1 MMISSF
7 YKKYSRQLIWGVFCT
22 LPVLT
27 FLAELLPSNND
38 IETWLPKDSDVRVV
52 YDRFKAEFG
61 AEEVVLVAVQQG
73 LNQPLLVES
82 TASRIES
89 LPTVRQCWTPDR
101 LKKILHDFKV
111 EQEEIDHRLDGLL
124 LNQEKNVA
132 GILVLLSDEGIKDRA
147 GTVDGIRAKLE
158 YNQLTGSE
166 VQLAGAPVVIA
177 ELDRLG
183 SQKSNKKFFIITLL
197 ISLGLLYYSFREW
210 KKTLATLGLT
220 VWAINLTT
228 ALIYLG
234 GGEMN
239 FILGAL
245 SVMVMVFT
253 LAISIHVHHY
263 VASCIEEPDP
273 IAAALKIAWKPCFLA
288 TLTTTIGLYSLTV
301 SEIGPV
307 VQFGYAASVGTFVS
321 LLTGLG
327 LTPAVLTIWPIDPE
341 KIHHTESRLD
351 FKRCANWL
359 IDHSGRVSIA
369 TIVIVLITGAGLFD
383 LRTKIDPLDFLPAKG
398 RVIKDVRAVQ
408 ENLTEL
414 DSIEAIVD
422 FGDEEI
428 PFIEKIDRVRALEAK
443 IQEHPAVRHTMSL
456 ASFFP
461 KQFPESPFE
470 TARLLSHAQSA
481 HGDNDFVS
489 DGDRLWRVSARVS
502 SGADLPQD
510 MIYDQ
515 LQEMIDDDAV
525 ILTGVAP
532 LLRRAQSQIFTG
544 FWESFSMAF
553 LIITVVMIVSLR
565 SLKAGLVAMVP
576 NLTPICIVF
585 GILGWY
591 QIPIDIGIMMTA
603 SIALGIAVDGTF
615 HFLVR
620 YQSQYRLTK
629 NSADASR
636 DSLLMTGEPIF
647 TAAVITGAGMLAL
660 TLSNFVPTARFGFM
674 MTSLLGAALVGDLVL
689 LPCLLALRPRSTDGT
704 DGSDHND
711 REGAEKASHPRGPH
725 FISQDPSGT
734 KDHTEKAVA

>member
-7 YKKYSRQLIWGVFCT
+7 YKKYSRHLIWGVFCS
-22 LPVLT
+22 LPILT

-38 IETWLPKDSDVRVV
+38 IETWLPKDSDVRIV

-61 AEEVVLVAVQQG
+61 AEEVILVAVQEG
-73 LNQPLLVES
+73 LDQPSLIEA
-82 TASRIES
+82 TASRIET

-101 LKKILHDFKV
+101 LKEILIEFQV
-111 EQEEIDHRLDGLL
+111 EKEEVNRRLDGLL
-124 LNQEKNVA
+124 MNQDQNVA
-132 GILVLLSDEGIKDRA
+132 GILVLLSDEGIKNRA
-147 GTVDGIRAKLE
+147 GTVTGIREKLE
-158 YNQLTGSE
+158 YSQLTGQE
-166 VQLAGAPVVIA
+166 VKLAGAPVVIA

-197 ISLGLLYYSFREW
+197 ISLCLLYHSFREW

-220 VWAINLTT
+220 IWAINLTT

-263 VASCIEEPDP
+263 VSSCIDEPDP
-273 IAAALKIAWKPCFLA
+273 LGAALKIAWKPCFLA
-288 TLTTTIGLYSLTV
+288 TLTTTIGLYSLTI

-307 VQFGYAASVGTFVS
+307 TQFGYAASLGTFVS

-327 LTPAVLTIWPIDPE
+327 LTPAVLTIWPIDP
-341 KIHHTESRLD
+341 KRVHAGPSRWN
-351 FKRCANWL
+351 FKKCANWL
-359 IDHSGRVSIA
+359 IDHSGRVSLA
-369 TIVIVLITGAGLFD
+369 TTVLVMVTGVGLFS
-383 LRTKIDPLDFLPAKG
+383 LTTKIDPLDFLPPKG
-398 RVIKDVRAVQ
+398 RVIQDVRSVQ

-414 DSIEAIVD
+414 DSIEAIVN

-428 PFIEKIDRVRALEAK
+428 PFITKIERIRELEAV
-443 IQEHPAVRHTMSL
+443 IQKHPAVRHTMSL

-461 KQFPESPFE
+461 NKFPESPFE
-470 TARLLSHAQSA
+470 TARLLSHAQST

-489 DGDRLWRVSARVS
+489 DGERLWRISARIS
-502 SGADLPQD
+502 SDAELPQD
-510 MIYDQ
+510 RIYDQ
-515 LQEMIDDDAV
+515 LSAMIDDPDV
-525 ILTGVAP
+525 VLTGVAP
-532 LLRRAQSQIFTG
+532 LLRRAQNQIFTG

-565 SLKAGLVAMVP
+565 SIKAGLVAMVP
-576 NLTPICIVF
+576 NLTPICMVF

-620 YQSQYRLTK
+620 YQEQYKLTR
-629 NSADASR
+629 NSAQASR

-660 TLSNFVPTARFGFM
+660 TLSNFVPTARFGYM
-674 MTSLLGAALVGDLVL
+674 MTSLLGAALVGDLIL
-689 LPCLLALRPRSTDGT
+689 LPCLLALRPRTVESP
-704 DGSDHND
+704 DGSDHKD
-711 REGAEKASHPRGPH
+711 SKGSGAEAESQGPH
-725 FISQDPSGT
+725 FLKQSPHGT
-734 KDHTEKAVA
+734 KDQSKKAVA

>member
-22 LPVLT
+22 LPILT

-38 IETWLPKDSDVRVV
+38 IETWLPKDSDVRIV

-61 AEEVVLVAVQQG
+61 AEEVVLIAVQQG
-73 LNQPLLVES
+73 LDQPLLIES
-82 TASRIES
+82 TASRIET
-89 LPTVRQCWTPDR
+89 LPTVRQCWTPGR
-101 LKKILHDFKV
+101 LTKILNEFNV
-111 EQEEIDHRLDGLL
+111 EKEEINHRLNGLL
-124 LNQEKNVA
+124 INSEKNVA
-132 GILVLLSDEGIKDRA
+132 GIVVLLSDVGIKDRA
-147 GTVDGIRAKLE
+147 GTVAGIRAQLE
-158 YNQLTGSE
+158 YNQLTGNE

-263 VASCIEEPDP
+263 VASCIDEEDP
-273 IAAALKIAWKPCFLA
+273 ITAALKIAWKPCFLA
-288 TLTTTIGLYSLTV
+288 TLTTTIGLFSLTV
-301 SEIGPV
+301 SQIGPV
-307 VQFGYAASVGTFVS
+307 VQFGYAASIGTFVS
-321 LLTGLG
+321 LITGLG
-327 LTPAVLTIWPIDPE
+327 LTPAVLTLWPIDP
-341 KIHHTESRLD
+341 KMVHAGESRWD

-369 TIVIVLITGAGLFD
+369 TIVLVMITGVGLFN

-398 RVIKDVRAVQ
+398 RVLQDVRAVQ
-408 ENLTEL
+408 NDLTEL
-414 DSIEAIVD
+414 DSVEVIVD

-428 PFIEKIDRVRALEAK
+428 PFIQKIDRVRKLEEK
-443 IQEHPAVRHTMSL
+443 IKQHPAVRHTMSL
-456 ASFFP
+456 GSFFP
-461 KQFPESPFE
+461 KQFPDSPFE
-470 TARLLSHAQSA
+470 TARLLSHAQA
-481 HGDNDFVS
+481 THGENDFVS
-489 DGDRLWRVSARVS
+489 DGERLWRISARIS

-515 LQEMIDDDAV
+515 LTEMIDDPDV

-532 LLRRAQSQIFTG
+532 LLRRAQNQIFIG

-553 LIITVVMIVSLR
+553 LIITVIMIVSLR
-565 SLKAGLVAMVP
+565 SINAGLVAMVP

-629 NSADASR
+629 NSAESSR

-660 TLSNFVPTARFGFM
+660 TLSNFVPTARFGYM
-674 MTSLLGAALVGDLVL
+674 MTSLLVAALVGDLIL
-689 LPCLLALRPRSTDGT
+689 LPCLLALRPQKSDESEST
-704 DGSDHND
+704 DHND
-711 REGAEKASHPRGPH
+711 RDELLESQHPRVPH
-725 FISQDPSGT
+725 FLKQDRHGT
-734 KDHTEKAVA
+734 KDQSEKAVA

>member
-7 YKKYSRQLIWGVFCT
+7 YNKYSRQLIWGVFCT
-22 LPVLT
+22 LPILT

-38 IETWLPKDSDVRVV
+38 IETWLPKDSDVRIV

-61 AEEVVLVAVQQG
+61 AEEVVLVAVQEG
-73 LNQPLLVES
+73 LDRPLLVEA

-89 LPTVRQCWTPDR
+89 LPTVRQCWTPQR
-101 LKKILHDFKV
+101 LKSILHEFKV
-111 EQEEIDHRLDGLL
+111 EPAEIDNRLNGLL
-124 LNQEKNVA
+124 MNSEKNVA
-132 GILVLLSDEGIKDRA
+132 GILVLLSDIGIRNRA
-147 GTVDGIRAKLE
+147 GTVQGIREKLE
-158 YNQLTGSE
+158 YNQLTGNE

-197 ISLGLLYYSFREW
+197 ISLCLLYYSFREW

-220 VWAINLTT
+220 IWAINLTT

-263 VASCIEEPDP
+263 VASCIDEPDP
-273 IAAALKIAWKPCFLA
+273 LAVALKIAWKPCVLA
-288 TLTTTIGLYSLTV
+288 TLTTTIGLFSLTV

-307 VQFGYAASVGTFVS
+307 IQFGYAASVGTFVS
-321 LLTGLG
+321 LITGLG
-327 LTPAVLTIWPIDPE
+327 LTPAVLTLWPIDP
-341 KIHHTESRLD
+341 KMVHSGG
-351 FKRCANWL
+351 KRWNFQHCANWL

-369 TIVIVLITGAGLFD
+369 TIILVMTTGVGLFS
-383 LRTKIDPLDFLPAKG
+383 LRTKIDPLDFLPAEG
-398 RVIKDVRAVQ
+398 RVIQDVRAVQ
-408 ENLTEL
+408 NNLTEL

-428 PFIEKIDRVRALEAK
+428 PFIKKVEHIRKLEAI
-443 IQEHPAVRHTMSL
+443 IQQHPAVRHTMSL

-481 HGDNDFVS
+481 HGDNDFTS
-489 DGDRLWRVSARVS
+489 DGERLWRISARIS
-502 SGADLPQD
+502 SDADLPQD
-510 MIYDQ
+510 QVYDE
-515 LQEMIDDDAV
+515 LAVMIDDPNV

-532 LLRRAQSQIFTG
+532 LLRRAQNQIFTG

-553 LIITVVMIVSLR
+553 VIITIVMIVSLR
-565 SLKAGLVAMVP
+565 SIKAGLVAMVP

-620 YQSQYRLTK
+620 YQSQFRLTR
-629 NSADASR
+629 NSAQASR

-660 TLSNFVPTARFGFM
+660 TLSNFVPTARFGYM
-674 MTSLLGAALVGDLVL
+674 MTSLLVAALVGDLVL
-689 LPCLLALRPRSTDGT
+689 LPCLLALRPKKSD
-704 DGSDHND
+704 DHNESDHTD
-711 REGAEKASHPRGPH
+711 SGQSSHDQQHTPH
-725 FISQDPSGT
+725 FLKQHQHGAKDQSG
-734 KDHTEKAVA
+734 KAVA

>member
-7 YKKYSRQLIWGVFCT
+7 YQKYSRYLIWGVFCT
-22 LPVLT
+22 LPILA

-38 IETWLPKDSDVRVV
+38 IETWLPRDSDVRIV

-61 AEEVVLVAVQQG
+61 AEEVILVAVEKG
-73 LNQPLLVES
+73 LNQPALIEA
-82 TASRIES
+82 TASRIET

-101 LKKILHDFKV
+101 LKSILNEFQV
-111 EQEEIDHRLDGLL
+111 EKDEINHRLDGLL
-124 LNQEKNVA
+124 MNQERNVA
-132 GILVLLSDEGIKDRA
+132 GILVLLSDQGIKDRA
-147 GTVDGIRAKLE
+147 GTVAGIRQKLE
-158 YNQLTGSE
+158 YNQLTGRE
-166 VQLAGAPVVIA
+166 VKLAGAPVVIA

-220 VWAINLTT
+220 IWAINLTT

-245 SVMVMVFT
+245 SVMVLVFT

-263 VASCIEEPDP
+263 VASCIDEPDP
-273 IAAALKIAWKPCFLA
+273 LASALKIAWKPCFLA
-288 TLTTTIGLYSLTV
+288 TLTTTIGLYSLTI

-307 VQFGYAASVGTFVS
+307 TQFGYAASLGTFVS

-327 LTPAVLTIWPIDPE
+327 LTPAVLTIWPIDP
-341 KIHHTESRLD
+341 KTVHAGESRWN
-351 FKRCANWL
+351 FQKCANWL
-359 IDHSGRVSIA
+359 IDHSGRVSLA
-369 TIVIVLITGAGLFD
+369 TIVLVLITGVGLFD
-383 LRTKIDPLDFLPAKG
+383 LKTKIDPLDFLPAKG
-398 RVIKDVRAVQ
+398 RVIQDVRSVQ

-422 FGDEEI
+422 FGDEEM
-428 PFIEKIDRVRALEAK
+428 PFISKIDRVRALEK
-443 IQEHPAVRHTMSL
+443 VIQQHPAVRHTMSL

-461 KQFPESPFE
+461 KQFPDSPFE
-470 TARLLSHAQSA
+470 TARLLSHAQSQ
-481 HGDNDFVS
+481 HGKNDFVS
-489 DGDRLWRVSARVS
+489 DGERLWRISARIS
-502 SGADLPQD
+502 SDAELPQD
-510 MIYDQ
+510 QIYDE
-515 LQEMIDDDAV
+515 LSVMINDPQV
-525 ILTGVAP
+525 VLTGVAP
-532 LLRRAQSQIFTG
+532 LLRRAQNQIFTG

-553 LIITVVMIVSLR
+553 LIITAVMIVSLR
-565 SLKAGLVAMVP
+565 SIKAGLVAMVP

-620 YQSQYRLTK
+620 YQEQYRLTH
-629 NSADASR
+629 NSAQASR
-636 DSLLMTGEPIF
+636 NSLLMTGEPIF

-660 TLSNFVPTARFGFM
+660 TLSNFVPTARFGYM
-674 MTSLLGAALVGDLVL
+674 MTSLLVAALVGDLIL
-689 LPCLLALRPRSTDGT
+689 LPCLLALRPESASQP
-704 DGSDHND
+704 DGSDHTD
-711 REGAEKASHPRGPH
+711 SDSTVDESRPRSPH
-725 FISQDPSGT
+725 FLKQSGQGT
-734 KDHTEKAVA
+734 KDQSGKAVA

>member
-1 MMISSF
+1 MMVSSF
-7 YKKYSRQLIWGVFCT
+7 YKKYSKQLIWGVFCT
-22 LPVLT
+22 LPILT

-61 AEEVVLVAVQQG
+61 AEEIILVAVQDG
-73 LNQPLLVES
+73 LSKKPLIEA
-82 TASRIES
+82 TASRIET
-89 LPTVRQCWTPDR
+89 LPTVRQCWTPER
-101 LKKILHDFKV
+101 LKKILNEFKV
-111 EQEEIDHRLDGLL
+111 EPEEIDRRLNGLL
-124 LNQEKNVA
+124 INSEKNIA
-132 GILVLLSDEGIKDRA
+132 GICVLLSDRGIKNRAATVEGIRE
-147 GTVDGIRAKLE
+147 KLE
-158 YNQLTGSE
+158 YNQLTGRE

-183 SQKSNKKFFIITLL
+183 SQKNNKKFFIITLL

-220 VWAINLTT
+220 IWAINLTT

-263 VASCIEEPDP
+263 VASCIHEDDP
-273 IAAALKIAWKPCFLA
+273 LASALRIAWKPCFLA
-288 TLTTTIGLYSLTV
+288 TLTTTIGLFSLTV

-307 VQFGYAASVGTFVS
+307 VQFGYAASIGTFVS
-321 LLTGLG
+321 LITGLG

-341 KIHHTESRLD
+341 TIHAGEKNWN
-351 FKRCANWL
+351 FQRCANWI
-359 IDHSGRVSIA
+359 IDHAGRVSIA
-369 TIVIVLITGAGLFD
+369 AIFLVLISGAGLFN
-383 LRTKIDPLDFLPAKG
+383 LRTKIDPLDFLPAQG
-398 RVIKDVRAVQ
+398 RVIQDVRSIQ
-408 ENLTEL
+408 NDLTEL
-414 DSIEAIVD
+414 DSVEAIVD
-422 FGDEEI
+422 FGDKEI
-428 PFIEKIDRVRALEAK
+428 PFIQKIERVRKLEEIIK
-443 IQEHPAVRHTMSL
+443 QHSAVRHTMSL

-461 KQFPESPFE
+461 KEFPESPFE
-470 TARLLSHAQSA
+470 TARLLSHAKSS
-481 HGDNDFVS
+481 HGENDFVS
-489 DGDRLWRVSARVS
+489 DGERLWRISARVS

-510 MIYDQ
+510 QIYDE
-515 LQEMIDDDAV
+515 LAVMIDDPDV

-532 LLRRAQSQIFTG
+532 LLRRAQKQIFVG

-553 LIITVVMIVSLR
+553 LIITVVMIISLR
-565 SLKAGLVAMVP
+565 SIKAGLVAMVP

-629 NSADASR
+629 NSAQSSR

-647 TAAVITGAGMLAL
+647 TAAVITGAGMMAL
-660 TLSNFVPTARFGFM
+660 TLSNFVPTARFGYM
-674 MTSLLGAALVGDLVL
+674 MTSLLIAALVGDLIL
-689 LPCLLALRPRSTDGT
+689 LPSLLALRPQKPTDDGSTDR
-704 DGSDHND
+704 ND
-711 REGAEKASHPRGPH
+711 SNELLERQHPSAPH
-725 FISQDPSGT
+725 FLKDNRQGT
-734 KDHTEKAVA
+734 KDQSKKAVA

>member
-22 LPVLT
+22 LPILT

-38 IETWLPKDSDVRVV
+38 IETWLPNDSDVRIV

-61 AEEVVLVAVQQG
+61 AEEVILVAMQDG
-73 LNQPLLVES
+73 LNQPLLVEA
-82 TASRIES
+82 TAGRIETM
-89 LPTVRQCWTPDR
+89 PTVRQCWTPQR
-101 LKKILHDFKV
+101 LKKILNEFKV
-111 EQEEIDHRLDGLL
+111 EPEQIDYRLNGLL
-124 LNQEKNVA
+124 MNSEKNIA
-132 GILVLLSDEGIKDRA
+132 GILVLLSDAGIKNRA
-147 GTVDGIRAKLE
+147 GTVEGIREKLE
-158 YNQLTGSE
+158 YNQLTGKE
-166 VQLAGAPVVIA
+166 VQLAGAPVVVA

-183 SQKSNKKFFIITLL
+183 SQKNNKKFFIITLL
-197 ISLGLLYYSFREW
+197 ISLILLYYSFREW

-220 VWAINLTT
+220 IWAINLTT

-263 VASCIEEPDP
+263 VASCIHEEDP
-273 IAAALKIAWKPCFLA
+273 LASALRIAWKPCCLA
-288 TLTTTIGLYSLTV
+288 TLTTTIGLFSLTV

-307 VQFGYAASVGTFVS
+307 IQFGYAASIGTFVS
-321 LLTGLG
+321 LITGLG
-327 LTPAVLTIWPIDPE
+327 LTPAVLTLWPIDPKAVHAGE
-341 KIHHTESRLD
+341 QRWD

-369 TIVIVLITGAGLFD
+369 TIILVMTTGVGLFS
-383 LRTKIDPLDFLPAKG
+383 LRTKIDPLDFLPSEGK
-398 RVIKDVRAVQ
+398 VIQDVRSVQ
-408 ENLTEL
+408 NNLTEL
-414 DSIEAIVD
+414 DSVEAIID

-428 PFIEKIDRVRALEAK
+428 PFIKKIDRVRQLENTIK
-443 IQEHPAVRHTMSL
+443 QHPAVKHTMSL

-461 KQFPESPFE
+461 EQFPESPFE

-481 HGDNDFVS
+481 HGKSDFVS
-489 DGDRLWRVSARVS
+489 DGERLWRISARIHS
-502 SGADLPQD
+502 DADMPQD
-510 MIYDQ
+510 LIYDE
-515 LQEMIDDDAV
+515 LTALIDDPNI

-532 LLRRAQSQIFTG
+532 LLRRAQNQIFIG

-553 LIITVVMIVSLR
+553 LIITIVMIVSLR
-565 SLKAGLVAMVP
+565 SIKAGMIAMVP

-620 YQSQYRLTK
+620 YQSQYRLTGD
-629 NSADASR
+629 SAKSSR

-647 TAAVITGAGMLAL
+647 TAAVITGVGMIAL
-660 TLSNFVPTARFGFM
+660 TLSNFVPTARFGYM
-674 MTSLLGAALVGDLVL
+674 MASLLGAALIGDLIL
-689 LPCLLALRPRSTDGT
+689 LPCLLALRPMQSIEDETTGHNNSS
-704 DGSDHND
+704 GSAE
-711 REGAEKASHPRGPH
+711 RQLPGAPH
-725 FISQDPSGT
+725 FLKQNQRGT
-734 KDHTEKAVA
+734 KDQTEKAVA

>member
-22 LPVLT
+22 LPILT

-38 IETWLPKDSDVRVV
+38 IETWLPKDSDVRIV

-61 AEEVVLVAVQQG
+61 AEEVVLVAVQGG
-73 LNQPLLVES
+73 LDQPSLVEA
-82 TASRIES
+82 TAGRIES
-89 LPTVRQCWTPDR
+89 LPTVRQCWTPER
-101 LKKILHDFKV
+101 LKSILHEFKV
-111 EQEEIDHRLDGLL
+111 EPAEIDKRLNGLL
-124 LNQEKNVA
+124 MNSEKNVA
-132 GILVLLSDEGIKDRA
+132 GILVLLSDTGIKNRA
-147 GTVDGIRAKLE
+147 GTVQGIREKLE
-158 YNQLTGSE
+158 YNQLTGNE

-183 SQKSNKKFFIITLL
+183 SQKNNKKFFIITLL
-197 ISLGLLYYSFREW
+197 ISLCLLYYSFREW

-220 VWAINLTT
+220 IWAINLTT

-245 SVMVMVFT
+245 SVMVLVFT

-263 VASCIEEPDP
+263 VASCINEPDP
-273 IAAALKIAWKPCFLA
+273 LSAALKIAWKPCVLA
-288 TLTTTIGLYSLTV
+288 TLTTTIGLFSLTV

-307 VQFGYAASVGTFVS
+307 IQFGYAASVGTFVS
-321 LLTGLG
+321 LITGLG
-327 LTPAVLTIWPIDPE
+327 LTPAVLTLWPIDPE
-341 KIHHTESRLD
+341 KLHSGKQRWD
-351 FKRCANWL
+351 FQRCANWL

-369 TIVIVLITGAGLFD
+369 TIVLVMITGVGLFS
-383 LRTKIDPLDFLPAKG
+383 LRTKIDPLDFLPVEG
-398 RVIKDVRAVQ
+398 RVIQDVRAVQ
-408 ENLTEL
+408 DNLTEL

-428 PFIEKIDRVRALEAK
+428 PFINKVERIRKLEAI
-443 IQEHPAVRHTMSL
+443 IQQHPAVRHTMSL

-481 HGDNDFVS
+481 HGDNDFTS
-489 DGDRLWRVSARVS
+489 DGERLWRISARIS
-502 SGADLPQD
+502 SDADLPQD
-510 MIYDQ
+510 QVYDE
-515 LQEMIDDDAV
+515 LTVMIDDPNV

-532 LLRRAQSQIFTG
+532 LLRRAQNQIFTG

-553 LIITVVMIVSLR
+553 VIITVVMIVSLR
-565 SLKAGLVAMVP
+565 SIKAGLVAMVP

-620 YQSQYRLTK
+620 YQSQYRLTR
-629 NSADASR
+629 NSAQASR
-636 DSLLMTGEPIF
+636 NSLLMTGEPIF
-647 TAAVITGAGMLAL
+647 TAAVITGTGMLAL
-660 TLSNFVPTARFGFM
+660 TLSNFVPTARFGYM
-674 MTSLLGAALVGDLVL
+674 MTSLLVAALVGDLVL
-689 LPCLLALRPRSTDGT
+689 LPCLLALRPEKT
-704 DGSDHND
+704 
-711 REGAEKASHPRGPH
+711 EGQNAADQADSEQSAQDPQHAPH
-725 FISQDPSGT
+725 FLKQQQRGT
-734 KDHTEKAVA
+734 KDQSGKAVA

>member
-22 LPVLT
+22 LPILT
-27 FLAELLPSNND
+27 IMAELLPSNND
-38 IETWLPKDSDVRVV
+38 IETWLPKDSDVRIV

-61 AEEVVLVAVQQG
+61 AEEVVLVAVQGG
-73 LNQPLLVES
+73 LNQTSLVEA
-82 TASRIES
+82 TAGRIEA
-89 LPTVRQCWTPDR
+89 LPTVRQCWTPQR
-101 LKKILHDFKV
+101 LKSILHEFKV
-111 EQEEIDHRLDGLL
+111 EPAEIDKRLNGLL
-124 LNQEKNVA
+124 MNSEKNVA
-132 GILVLLSDEGIKDRA
+132 GILVLLSDTGIKNRA
-147 GTVDGIRAKLE
+147 GTVEGIREKLE
-158 YNQLTGSE
+158 YNQLTGNE

-183 SQKSNKKFFIITLL
+183 SQKNNKKFFIITLL

-220 VWAINLTT
+220 IWAINLTT
-228 ALIYLG
+228 AMIYLG

-263 VASCIEEPDP
+263 VASCIDEPDP
-273 IAAALKIAWKPCFLA
+273 LSAALKIAWKPCVLA
-288 TLTTTIGLYSLTV
+288 TLTTTIGLFSLTV

-307 VQFGYAASVGTFVS
+307 IQFGYAASVGTFVS
-321 LLTGLG
+321 LITGLG
-327 LTPAVLTIWPIDPE
+327 LTPAVLTLWPIDP
-341 KIHHTESRLD
+341 KTVHSGKQRWN
-351 FKRCANWL
+351 FQRCANWL

-369 TIVIVLITGAGLFD
+369 TIMLVMITGVGLFS
-383 LRTKIDPLDFLPAKG
+383 LRTKIDPLDFLPAEG
-398 RVIKDVRAVQ
+398 RVIQDVRAVQ
-408 ENLTEL
+408 NNLTEL

-428 PFIEKIDRVRALEAK
+428 PFIKKVEHIRKLEAI
-443 IQEHPAVRHTMSL
+443 IQQHPAVRHTMSL

-481 HGDNDFVS
+481 HGDNDFTS
-489 DGDRLWRVSARVS
+489 DGERLWRISARIS
-502 SGADLPQD
+502 SDADLPQD
-510 MIYDQ
+510 QVYDE
-515 LQEMIDDDAV
+515 LTAMIDDPNV

-532 LLRRAQSQIFTG
+532 LLRRAQNQIFTG

-553 LIITVVMIVSLR
+553 VIITVVMIVSLR
-565 SLKAGLVAMVP
+565 SIKAGLVAMVP

-620 YQSQYRLTK
+620 YQSQFRLTG
-629 NSADASR
+629 NSAQASR

-660 TLSNFVPTARFGFM
+660 TLSNFVPTARFGYM
-674 MTSLLGAALVGDLVL
+674 MTSLLVAALVGDLVL
-689 LPCLLALRPRSTDGT
+689 LPCLLALRPEKSEDQNGT
-704 DGSDHND
+704 DHTDTEQSSQGQQH
-711 REGAEKASHPRGPH
+711 APH
-725 FISQDPSGT
+725 FLKQQQRET
-734 KDHTEKAVA
+734 KDQSGKAVA

>member
-22 LPVLT
+22 LPILT

-38 IETWLPKDSDVRVV
+38 IETWLPKDSDVRIV

-61 AEEVVLVAVQQG
+61 AEEVILVAVQQG
-73 LNQPLLVES
+73 LDQPLLIEA
-82 TASRIES
+82 TASRIET
-89 LPTVRQCWTPDR
+89 LPTVRQCWTPER
-101 LKKILHDFKV
+101 LKNILTEFKV
-111 EQEEIDHRLDGLL
+111 ESEEIDRRLNGLL
-124 LNQEKNVA
+124 INSEKNLA
-132 GILVLLSDEGIKDRA
+132 GIVVLLSDTGIKDRA
-147 GTVDGIRAKLE
+147 GTVQGIREKLE
-158 YNQLTGSE
+158 YNQLTGKE

-197 ISLGLLYYSFREW
+197 ISLVLLYYSFREW

-220 VWAINLTT
+220 IWAINLTT

-263 VASCIEEPDP
+263 VASCIDEEDP
-273 IAAALKIAWKPCFLA
+273 ITAALRIAWKPCLLA
-288 TLTTTIGLYSLTV
+288 TLTTTIGLFSLTV
-301 SEIGPV
+301 SQIGPV
-307 VQFGYAASVGTFVS
+307 VQFGYAASIGTFVS
-321 LLTGLG
+321 LITGLG
-327 LTPAVLTIWPIDPE
+327 LTPAVLTLWPIDP
-341 KIHHTESRLD
+341 KTVHASESRWD
-351 FKRCANWL
+351 FQRCANWL

-369 TIVIVLITGAGLFD
+369 TIVLVMITGVGLFS
-383 LRTKIDPLDFLPAKG
+383 LKTKIDPLDFLPAKG
-398 RVIKDVRAVQ
+398 RVIQDVRAVQ
-408 ENLTEL
+408 SNLTEL
-414 DSIEAIVD
+414 DSVEVIVD
-422 FGDEEI
+422 FGEEEI
-428 PFIEKIDRVRALEAK
+428 PFIKKVDRVRKLEATIK
-443 IQEHPAVRHTMSL
+443 QHPAVRHTMSL

-461 KQFPESPFE
+461 NQFPESPFE
-470 TARLLSHAQSA
+470 TARLLSHAQAA
-481 HGDNDFVS
+481 HGENDFVS
-489 DGDRLWRVSARVS
+489 DGERLWRISARIS

-515 LQEMIDDDAV
+515 LTAMIDDPDV

-532 LLRRAQSQIFTG
+532 LLRRAQNQIFIG

-565 SLKAGLVAMVP
+565 SIKAGLVAMVP

-620 YQSQYRLTK
+620 YQSQFRETQ
-629 NSADASR
+629 NSAQASR

-674 MTSLLGAALVGDLVL
+674 MTSLLGAALIGDLIL
-689 LPCLLALRPRSTDGT
+689 LPCLLALRPRNSDEDGT
-704 DGSDHND
+704 TGHND
-711 REGAEKASHPRGPH
+711 SEEILKKRHPSAPH
-725 FISQDPSGT
+725 FLKQDRLGT
-734 KDHTEKAVA
+734 QDQSEKAVA